1 MVETESPPVPS
12 LRWGNCAMLTSR
24 FGRVIARKPRAGDG
38 GTICKSWLRHACPP
52 LPRWLIPR
60 LPFFYG
66 WVILGCTCC
75 AGLSRQG
82 GAVATLSVFVSPMT
96 AQFGWSRTAIS
107 GAVSLGGILAA
118 IASPSLGRLLDREG
132 ARIVLCVAI
141 LTTGLANMALSLTV
155 SLPMFYLLFCVARM
169 NFAGPFDLGI
179 YGAVNNWF
187 IARRSFAS
195 AIASVGQ
202 MTGLVVLPMIGSLA
216 MLHGGWRAGW
226 LAIGMTVLVVG
237 FVPAFLLMVRRRRM
251 SAWCPTAARS
261 PDTATH
267 IRQPNRFSRAP
278 RRCGQKAFWLLTL
291 FTLLAYPVQAGVSLH
306 QAPFLIERGLSPP
319 VAASIVSYFSLM
331 SGIAS
336 FGFGVLPKRLT
347 ARSKLVL
354 TGLLL
359 CLGTSLFQSV
369 HGVASGY
376 LASTFFGLGVGGL
389 LIMLPVAWADYF
401 GRSNYGAIRGVALT
415 GQVLAQAAG
424 PLLSGVLRDAT
435 GGYETS
441 LVCFAVLSGLSVFA
455 ALLATPPP
463 TRVRTPNSSA

>member
-1 MVETESPPVPS
+1 M
-12 LRWGNCAMLTSR
+12 NA
-24 FGRVIARKPRAGDG
+24 
-38 GTICKSWLRHACPP
+38 PP

-96 AQFGWSRTAIS
+96 SSFGWSRTAIS

-132 ARIVLCVAI
+132 ARLVLCVAV

-155 SLPMFYLLFCVARM
+155 SLPMFYLLFCIARL

-179 YGAVNNWF
+179 YGAINSWF
-187 IARRSFAS
+187 VVRRSFATG
-195 AIASVGQ
+195 IASVGQ
-202 MTGLVVLPMIGSLA
+202 TAGLVVLPMIGSLA
-216 MLHGGWRAGW
+216 MLNGGWPAGW
-226 LAIGMTVLVVG
+226 LAIGATVLIVG
-237 FVPAFLLMVRRRRM
+237 LVPAFLLMVRSPEDAGLLPDGYRAAAG
-251 SAWCPTAARS
+251 SAPHPYLRDPVFT
-261 PDTATH
+261 
-267 IRQPNRFSRAP
+267 RAQAV
-278 RRCGQKAFWLLTL
+278 RTKSFWMLSL

-336 FGFGVLPKRLT
+336 FGFGLLPKRLT
-347 ARSKLVL
+347 ARWKLAL

-359 CLGTSLFQSV
+359 CIGASLYQPI
-369 HGVASGY
+369 HGAASGY
-376 LASTFFGLGVGGL
+376 FAATFFGLGVGGL

-401 GRSNYGAIRGVALT
+401 GRSNYGAIRGLALT

-424 PLLSGVLRDAT
+424 PLLSGVLRDTT

-441 LVCFAVLSGLSVFA
+441 LACFAVLSGLSMLA
-455 ALLATPPP
+455 AIMATPPA
-463 TRVRTPNSSA
+463 RSFAARY